1 MCGLV
6 GIFAYAS
13 GVTPVTSELIVAMR
27 DTMVHRGPDGAG
39 VWLSDDGRVGLGHRR
54 LAIVDLQE
62 NAAQPMADAAAQVHL
77 VFNGEI
83 YNHVELRAELEQLGY
98 EFKTDHSD
106 TEVLINGYL
115 EWGTDCLQHF
125 IGMFAFALWDG
136 RTNEMW
142 LVRDRIGV
150 KPLYYSIQDGRI
162 AFASEIKALLADTAQ
177 ERAIDET
184 SLFHYLSFL
193 TVPAPN
199 TLFKGIKKLCGGT
212 WVKVDARGNLTEH
225 RYWDAFDGKPDDG
238 TLADSERAV
247 EVLDLLRD
255 AVKLRKVSDVP
266 VGVFLSG
273 GIDSSTNAAL
283 FSEDDGD
290 AVQTFSVGY
299 DQDYGSYK
307 NELSYAKEVSDSIGA
322 DYHEIRLQR
331 QDLEDFLPEMVA
343 MQDEPIADPVC
354 VPLYYVAKLARDSG
368 VTVCQVGEGAD
379 ELYCGYASWKQA
391 LTLQRLNDAIPVP
404 NVLKRMGFKVLS
416 WAGKDYKMVAERL
429 RRAGQGEPIFWGGAE
444 AFTHADKM
452 RLLSPRLRS
461 DFVGT
466 SSWSAIEPIHKRFLE
481 KATEVS
487 TLNWM
492 TYLDLNLRLPE
503 LLLMRVDK
511 MTMAVSLE
519 ARVPF
524 LDQHLVERAMS
535 TPQSVKTRGGV
546 LKGLLKTAVRGI
558 IPDRIIDRPK
568 QGFGLPLHEWMLDG
582 LGEDA
587 RRHIDDFAAQT
598 GLLDPKGVAHI
609 FERNAGDV
617 RIWFLLNLALWWK
630 HYFTDAGESIH

>member
-6 GIFAYAS
+6 GIFVYAS

-54 LAIVDLQE
+54 LSIIDLKE
-62 NAAQPMADAAAQVHL
+62 SAAQPMADAAAQVHL

-83 YNHVELRAELEQLGY
+83 YNHVELRAELEQLGH

-125 IGMFAFALWDG
+125 VGMFAFALWDG

-142 LVRDRIGV
+142 LVRDRVGV
-150 KPLYYSIQDGRI
+150 KPLYYSVQDGRI

-212 WVKVDARGNLTEH
+212 WVKVDGSGNLTEH
-225 RYWDAFDGKPDDG
+225 RYWDAFDGKPDDDA
-238 TLADSERAV
+238 LSDPERAT

-255 AVKLRKVSDVP
+255 AVSLRKVGDVP

-283 FSEDDGD
+283 FSEDDSD

-331 QDLEDFLPEMVA
+331 QDLEEFLPEMVA

-461 DFVGT
+461 DFADT
-466 SSWSAIEPIHKRFLE
+466 SSWSAIEPIHKRFIE
-481 KATEVS
+481 KATEAS

-524 LDQHLVERAMS
+524 LDHRLVERAMS

-582 LGEDA
+582 LGADA
-587 RRHIDDFAAQT
+587 RCHIDDFAAQT